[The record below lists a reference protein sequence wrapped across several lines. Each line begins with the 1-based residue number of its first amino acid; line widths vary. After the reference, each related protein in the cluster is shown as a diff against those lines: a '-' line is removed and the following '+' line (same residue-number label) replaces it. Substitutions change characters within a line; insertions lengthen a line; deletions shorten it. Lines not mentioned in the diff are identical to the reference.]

1 MKIWWIKYLIITS
14 SAILIV
20 TGIAAF
26 FMPEELALLAG
37 TAEGSTIFIQLYG
50 AALIGFGFAN
60 WHVRHAAVGGIYG
73 RALVTGNVIHF
84 LSGSGILIGLAA
96 GGTSTFRP
104 SFGAAP
110 VPPRRPLQGRRTEAC
125 SLRLGSPRLG

>member
-96 GGTSTFRP
+96 GGQTNS
-104 SFGAAP
+104 S
-110 VPPRRPLQGRRTEAC
+110 VVILC
-125 SLRLGSPRLG
+125 SIYLLMAVAFIAILFSGGIVKNE